1 MNVSLSKCFS
11 NNLLQKVDKPFSIQ
25 TWVENIDWTHQ
36 QWWPAQCCEYC
47 PSWVLAARIRVCSCV
62 VLPVAAITVD
72 LAWLLSFTL
81 EDLSSNKHFQENH
94 IWNTAVYYV
103 APHLISSIDDVVKFP
118 HQWLL
123 LWDEVVKNYK
133 QLKAIHKKTLC
144 LSQLSLL
151 CWYHMSSS
159 YYPVRKYEHSAAFI
173 FFKHYIYSDEVAT
186 RMLPRSGSHIFSQNF
201 HIVT

>member
-1 MNVSLSKCFS
+1 MLNSTMLRMLSI
-11 NNLLQKVDKPFSIQ
+11 LTAEL
-25 TWVENIDWTHQ
+25 
-36 QWWPAQCCEYC
+36 
-47 PSWVLAARIRVCSCV
+47 CSCV

-72 LAWLLSFTL
+72 LAWLLGFTL
-81 EDLSSNKHFQENH
+81 EDIKLQTFSRESYLKYSSYIIFC
-94 IWNTAVYYV
+94 
-103 APHLISSIDDVVKFP
+103 SSLNNFHRWCCQIP
-118 HQWLL
+118 SHQWLL

-151 CWYHMSSS
+151 CWYHMSSKLLS
-159 YYPVRKYEHSAAFI
+159 SQKIWTFCGLIYFL
-173 FFKHYIYSDEVAT
+173 YSDSDDVAT

>member
-1 MNVSLSKCFS
+1 MVTSTMLRMLSI
-11 NNLLQKVDKPFSIQ
+11 L
-25 TWVENIDWTHQ
+25 T
-36 QWWPAQCCEYC
+36 
-47 PSWVLAARIRVCSCV
+47 ARIRVCSCV